1 MWTYISNRWAESRD
15 LLLLSPQGNRFPLYS
30 PSQRILGKD
39 KRGRGLPL
47 HLLPRDR
54 PRPHES
60 YDVTDITWVTHF
72 MKIGCVTPV
81 SSTKIPGWPVMKEGY
96 PHPLFSPLFFPAP
109 IACVFQMGAPSSNH
123 PNMVRAFQGAWQYF
137 SNFFYTVAM
146 VTGVVGYPL
155 PLTTQQW
162 H

>member
-1 MWTYISNRWAESRD
+1 
-15 LLLLSPQGNRFPLYS
+15 
-30 PSQRILGKD
+30 
-39 KRGRGLPL
+39 
-47 HLLPRDR
+47 
-54 PRPHES
+54 
-60 YDVTDITWVTHF
+60 

-81 SSTKIPGWPVMKEGY
+81 NSTKIPGCPVMKEGY

-123 PNMVRAFQGAWQYF
+123 PNMLRAFQGAWQYF

-155 PLTTQQW
+155 PLTTQQ
-162 H
+162 